1 MSRNIFL
8 DKNVSELEL
17 SSNLTEKL
25 LNGKVFIVRDLWQ
38 KKRKDLKDM
47 GLVDN
52 EINQIMIKMQL
63 HGLDLNRKV
72 Y

>member
-8 DKNVSELEL
+8 DKDVSELEL

-25 LNGKVFIVRDLWQ
+25 LNGKVFIIRDLWQ

-47 GLVDN
+47 GLVDV